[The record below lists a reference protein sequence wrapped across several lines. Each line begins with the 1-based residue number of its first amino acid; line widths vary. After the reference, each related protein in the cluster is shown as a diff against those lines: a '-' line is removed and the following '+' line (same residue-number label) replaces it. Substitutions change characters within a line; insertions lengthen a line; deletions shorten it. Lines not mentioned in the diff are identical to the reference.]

1 MAFRLKSG
9 KTRAF
14 RNGKPSGFGVREIFE
29 SLLDFVYPPT
39 CLLCETRLEEEA
51 HLCAACWETLADSLN
66 PRVQK
71 GREDFRHFTGTI
83 FFDAVVTCWE
93 YTPSVETIIHRLK
106 YERGRKLGLCIARAA
121 GEALKAH
128 FDGWGDDLL
137 VPIPLHKIRKRE
149 RGFNQSAILCRGL
162 TDFLSFPVCPD
173 ALVRQRNTPSQTALN
188 AEERQENVRDA
199 FRVRRPEVVAGRQIA
214 LVDDVVTTGATMN
227 GCAEV
232 LREAGAERVVGVAL
246 VRPVLE

>member
-106 YERGRKLGLCIARAA
+106 YERGRKLGLCIARAIQRPSFLPRSYFSRWMIVSTLGVYSQHVTTA
-121 GEALKAH
+121 SKKIVPVKCRKSSLPFWTLGFRESANVSQHAAQRCASSSSLVSQSRHVGGYTKSRRLSKISLTPNPEGFPFRKALVFPLFNLKAISENRS
-128 FDGWGDDLL
+128 L
-137 VPIPLHKIRKRE
+137 
-149 RGFNQSAILCRGL
+149 
-162 TDFLSFPVCPD
+162 PV
-173 ALVRQRNTPSQTALN
+173 
-188 AEERQENVRDA
+188 
-199 FRVRRPEVVAGRQIA
+199 
-214 LVDDVVTTGATMN
+214 
-227 GCAEV
+227 
-232 LREAGAERVVGVAL
+232 
-246 VRPVLE
+246 